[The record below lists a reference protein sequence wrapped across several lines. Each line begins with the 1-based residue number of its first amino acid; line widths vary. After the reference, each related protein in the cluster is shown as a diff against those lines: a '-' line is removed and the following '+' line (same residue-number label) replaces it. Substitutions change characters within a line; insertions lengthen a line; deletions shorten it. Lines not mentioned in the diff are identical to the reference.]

1 MEKNVVVLD
10 EQGKKIGMTYP
21 KRARGLVKKGRARCV
36 DACTICLACPP
47 DMDLEDI
54 RMNDNNINIP
64 EKSLTEAIITEQESA
79 GKSLTQEYF
88 LDKIDRI
95 AKDTAYL
102 KEAMEFI
109 RQNSKP
115 ESPTAVGQMVA
126 AREKTNQMLID
137 FYKTAYFRLMDKPD
151 PQAKQEEIVASM
163 RRSET
168 INRLLDGIIESED
181 EEKTAALVSI
191 LRDLIEES

>member
-1 MEKNVVVLD
+1 
-10 EQGKKIGMTYP
+10 
-21 KRARGLVKKGRARCV
+21 
-36 DACTICLACPP
+36 
-47 DMDLEDI
+47 
-54 RMNDNNINIP
+54 
-64 EKSLTEAIITEQESA
+64 
-79 GKSLTQEYF
+79 LTQEYF

-102 KEAMEFI
+102 KEAMELI

-151 PQAKQEEIVASM
+151 PQAKQEEIAASM
-163 RRSET
+163 RRSDT

-191 LRDLIEES
+191 LRVLIEES